1 MLTEIFPTYLY
12 YKIIDQRL
20 CLRVIN
26 KRNFLPPRNP
36 GKSCKHV
43 DADDREMDVGCS
55 VLRNDVSCVI
65 LTSETA
71 LLISTWYVVLNYPT
85 KLVVIVL
92 IASSVSAGRLIIKE
106 DKHNLNK
113 LITTDKVDIN
123 SAFLF
128 WSHFILIYILVMI
141 S

>member
-26 KRNFLPPRNP
+26 KGNFLPPRNP

-65 LTSETA
+65 LTSETT
-71 LLISTWYVVLNYPT
+71 LLILSWYVVLNYPT

-92 IASSVSAGRLIIKE
+92 IASSVPAGRLIIKE
-106 DKHNLNK
+106 DKHNLDNLSRLTK
-113 LITTDKVDIN
+113 
-123 SAFLF
+123 
-128 WSHFILIYILVMI
+128 
-141 S
+141 